1 MSNPLKDVHPY
12 RAINW
17 IEQHCKIDTPDGL
30 LPADQELQIWKLYL
44 EGDDAPLL
52 SEPVARYLA
61 LMHLCG
67 SGDVE

>member
-1 MSNPLKDVHPY
+1 MSAPLKDVHPY
-12 RAINW
+12 RAICW
-17 IEQHCKIDTPDGL
+17 IEQHCKMDTPNGL
-30 LPADQELQIWKLYL
+30 LPEDQELEIWKLYL
-44 EGDDAPLL
+44 HDDPPPV